1 MKFLLIHENQRYT
14 GETLEEVKAQLI
26 DCGYSYQYAKDLANK
41 AIGDLQPLEIE
52 FVGGPTKPWLLNE
65 VRVNE
70 KTALFDLEFH
80 GFPREVAQAI
90 LAAHKLCA
98 EVDQTTKQIKQTC
111 KDIEKDFKSWL
122 LQEKFGSAQSVDTVA
137 E

>member
-1 MKFLLIHENQRYT
+1 MKFLLIHENRRYT
-14 GETLEEVKAQLI
+14 GETIEEVRAQLV

-41 AIGDLQPLEIE
+41 AIGDPRPLTLEW
-52 FVGGPTKPWLLNE
+52 VGGPTKPWLLND

-80 GFPREVAQAI
+80 GFPHEVAQAI
-90 LAAHKLCA
+90 LAANRLCA

-111 KDIEKDFKSWL
+111 KNIERDFKSWL
-122 LQEKFGSAQSVDTVA
+122 LRRKSGSAQSVDIAA